1 MFKHLVSISTLAVI
15 SAATVALAQGPSL
28 CPNPPCA
35 PGVAIYRWENGGT
48 PTVKVKCYN
57 TSIYNCFSVEAGV
70 SVVHPSDILPGTEG
84 RLIVNDEDGR
94 PAAQPVNVR
103 YRSRDEGDGTFLFDV
118 IH

>member
-1 MFKHLVSISTLAVI
+1 MNCNKFSMFVLTSILAPLG
-15 SAATVALAQGPSL
+15 ALAQGPSL

-35 PGVAIYRWENGGT
+35 PGVAIYRIQNDGT
-48 PTVKVKCYN
+48 STVKVKCYN

-84 RLIVNDEDGR
+84 RLTINDNDGR

-103 YRSRDEGDGTFLFDV
+103 YRTRDESDGTFLFDV